1 MWSRQRATKE
11 EKTSG
16 RDRIQV
22 FCRTREEIKQKE
34 MCLENDFERAGKDQQ
49 GESSI
54 KQEQYDRKRKIFFV
68 TDGSKTA

>member
-1 MWSRQRATKE
+1 MTKE
-11 EKTSG
+11 EKTNG

-22 FCRTREEIKQKE
+22 FCTTREEIKQKE
-34 MCLENDFERAGKDQQ
+34 MCLENDFERAGEDQQ
-49 GESSI
+49 RERERESSI